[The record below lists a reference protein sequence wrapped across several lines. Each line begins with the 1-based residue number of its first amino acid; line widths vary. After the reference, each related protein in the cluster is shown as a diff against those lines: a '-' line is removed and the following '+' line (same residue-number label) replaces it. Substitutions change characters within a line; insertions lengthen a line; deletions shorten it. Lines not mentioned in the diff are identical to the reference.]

1 MGRKGKGHVP
11 APISSFI
18 STEVIIC
25 IRKCSRKSQC
35 NKLIRAFHISS
46 KENQVSCLTTQQ
58 AASLAKDFRECS
70 ALSFQTR
77 QLLIELLPRARLRS
91 AGRWLASSQL
101 FLFQGI
107 ALDLQPLNNL
117 TSVDL
122 ERGWTER
129 VLWALSS
136 PGSHFSCKEV
146 TTWGTARVPIRI
158 HLGISN
164 GCAIHC
170 DRTVILPFSG
180 TSGSCKLQPDFGT
193 GATLPLVQEKTGAN
207 DLKRY

>member
-18 STEVIIC
+18 STGVIIC
-25 IRKCSRKSQC
+25 IRKCSQKSQY

-46 KENQVSCLTTQQ
+46 KENQVNCLTTQQ
-58 AASLAKDFRECS
+58 AASPAKDFRECS
-70 ALSFQTR
+70 VLSCQTR
-77 QLLIELLPRARLRS
+77 QLLIELCSPGPGCGS

-117 TSVDL
+117 RWSGNRMNKEFCGPCPALAVISPARRSSHKAPWGKA
-122 ERGWTER
+122 EER
-129 VLWALSS
+129 VS
-136 PGSHFSCKEV
+136 F
-146 TTWGTARVPIRI
+146 RI

-164 GCAIHC
+164 GCANTLWQNC
-170 DRTVILPFSG
+170 NPA
-180 TSGSCKLQPDFGT
+180 LQGPLKAASFNQT
-193 GATLPLVQEKTGAN
+193 LVQVQHCT
-207 DLKRY
+207 